1 MWVKNKLKYITFKNV
16 HHNICKIMK
25 EMGLTEIISH
35 LKIWCLE
42 ILLESSMKTTI
53 GRCIPL
59 TITCSKSTIE
69 KLEKGVKY
77 VQS

>member
-1 MWVKNKLKYITFKNV
+1 
-16 HHNICKIMK
+16 
-25 EMGLTEIISH
+25 MGLTEIISH

-42 ILLESSMKTTI
+42 ILLESSMKTTL